1 MADPPEV
8 LEENLLVEHLAV
20 LDLHPAQFLGGERR
34 QRYASQQVAALFEE
48 AATGEV

>member
-1 MADPPEV
+1 MRADDAGNTV
-8 LEENLLVEHLAV
+8 DSGTRGGRA
-20 LDLHPAQFLGGERR
+20 AGGILGGERR